1 MKRAEFLN
9 LPIDAQASWVTHSFP
24 DYQMQAYE
32 DSCFFGMFYKVR
44 DDQIN
49 SYISNRE
56 YFETLD
62 ILRDALPEF
71 SDHRATEIE
80 AGAPLTKSE
89 IAALKQHIAD
99 KDVSGWTG
107 VHGWNLQC
115 DDGEVFVLFWGH
127 SEGQFGIRL
136 EYVRAYETKKQAF
149 EWLDTFEIQS
159 YL

>member
-9 LPIDAQASWVTHSFP
+9 LPIDAQASWVIHSFP
-24 DYQMQAYE
+24 DYQTRACE

-49 SYISNRE
+49 SYISDRE

-62 ILRDALPEF
+62 ILRGALPEF
-71 SDHRATEIE
+71 SEHRATEIE
-80 AGAPLTKSE
+80 AGAPLSKSE
-89 IAALKQHIAD
+89 VTALKQHIAD
-99 KDVSGWTG
+99 QDVSGWTG

-115 DDGEVFVLFWGH
+115 DDGEVFGLFWGH

-136 EYVRAYETKKQAF
+136 EYACAYETKEQAF